1 MAGPPGHDG
10 LYRPGDVTW
19 RVNRETVLLA
29 GGARALLM
37 QVAHPLVAAGVGQH
51 SGYREDPWGRLYR
64 TLDVTTRIVFGD
76 ARASRAAARELR
88 AVHARVRGVADDGTP
103 YDARDPEL
111 LLWVWATLVDT
122 SILVYTRYLRPLS
135 AADLDRYCAEQQ
147 RFGQAVG
154 IPAGRFPVGYA
165 GLREYVDRMVAREL
179 RVTEVGRDVAR
190 ATLRPPLPVPLRPA
204 AWPAGELL
212 ALLTVGLLPERLRR
226 EYGLA
231 WDPAR
236 AALLRAS
243 TAAVRRLLPLL
254 PRLARD
260 FPAARRAAG

>member
-1 MAGPPGHDG
+1 MAGHDG
-10 LYRPGDVTW
+10 LYGPGDVTW

-37 QVAHPLVAAGVGQH
+37 QVAHPLVAAGVAQH

-76 ARASRAAARELR
+76 GATSRAAARELR
-88 AVHARVRGVADDGTP
+88 AVHARVRGLAADGTP
-103 YDARDPEL
+103 YDARDPDL

-122 SILVYTRYLRPLS
+122 SILVYTRYVRPLS
-135 AADLDRYCAEQQ
+135 ADDLDRYCAEQQ
-147 RFGQAVG
+147 RFGRAVG
-154 IPAGRFPVGYA
+154 IPAGRFPEGHA
-165 GLREYVDRMVAREL
+165 GLREYVDLMVEREL

-190 ATLRPPLPVPLRPA
+190 ATLRPPLPAPVRLA
-204 AWPAGELL
+204 TGELL
-212 ALLTVGLLPERLRR
+212 ALLTIGLLPEPLRR
-226 EYGLA
+226 EYGLR

-254 PRLARD
+254 PGLVRE
-260 FPAARRAAG
+260 FPAARKAAAA